1 MRYLQGDSSFCKQH
15 SGSSLSEIMQ
25 ILVRAESVLGR
36 LVLDMDTA
44 VRDSIRFTFI
54 ALKSVLQDK
63 QGRRPRGHT
72 PGTQVLEL

>member
-1 MRYLQGDSSFCKQH
+1 MRYLQGYSSFCKQYF
-15 SGSSLSEIMQ
+15 GSSWSENHASI
-25 ILVRAESVLGR
+25 RAESVLGR

>member
-1 MRYLQGDSSFCKQH
+1 MTAH
-15 SGSSLSEIMQ
+15 SVNSTLEVLCLKIMQ

-44 VRDSIRFTFI
+44 VKDSIRFTFI